1 MVTAPQISLRNISLS
16 FGGEPVFDNLNLL
29 IHSHDRIALV
39 GRNGS
44 GKSTLLKV
52 LQGFVIQDEGERM
65 LSKGLSVGYLEQDPN
80 LSKFTTL
87 YDYVYSG
94 VSESNYHLVE
104 MTRKSLKIDLGIY
117 ISDSSGGERR
127 RAALTKLIAGD
138 HDLMLLD
145 EPTNHLDVEAIEW
158 LESEL
163 KSSSKSFVIISHDR
177 MFLSNLTND
186 TVWVDRGKARR
197 CSVGFGGFEEWR
209 DKVWQE
215 EDDKIHKLNRKI
227 MSESRWAVEGIR
239 ARRKRNQRRVKNLQK
254 LRDQKK
260 SYIPRV
266 GKANMILASEKK
278 SGQSVVDAKNINK
291 NFASKCIIRDFS
303 IQIKQGDRIGIVGPN
318 GIGKT
323 TLIKILLGEV
333 QPDLGEIK
341 LGSNLIIA
349 KFDQM
354 REQLNL
360 ENSLLQNLTDDPNI
374 QNVSKAGQILVRGK
388 SKHVAGYLKDFLFSE
403 AQLRSPVKSLS
414 GGEKARLLLAK
425 IMTKESNL
433 LILDEPTNDLDLETL
448 DILQEV
454 ITEYPG
460 TVLLISHDRD
470 FLNRTV
476 ETSIVLTGQ
485 GKFLKIAGSW
495 IDYQSLKIKNNTPN
509 KVKERINKKNL
520 EEDLSTHSSKKTGY
534 SFVDKHRLEQLPI
547 LIDRLEYEI
556 KKLENFLSDATLYLE
571 HPIKFEKAST
581 ALIERQTELK
591 SLENEWFVLEDKELS
606 SGVYRIREAKVLNS
620 TIEEMCNAKDQI
632 RISKESYPVGDVFGV
647 DIYEATHVNTDKQ
660 VYVTASELLR

>member
-1 MVTAPQISLRNISLS
+1 MVTAPQISLKNISLS

-65 LSKGLSVGYLEQDPN
+65 LSKSLSIGYLEQDPN

-87 YDYVYSG
+87 HDYVYSG
-94 VSESNYHLVE
+94 VSESNFHLIE
-104 MTRKSLKIDLGIY
+104 MTRKSLKLDLGLY

-127 RAALTKLIAGD
+127 RAALTKLIAGE

-177 MFLSNLTND
+177 MFLSNLTKD

-209 DKVWQE
+209 DKVWRE

-227 MSESRWAVEGIR
+227 LSESRWAVEGIS
-239 ARRKRNQRRVKNLQK
+239 ARRKRNQGRLKNLQK

-260 SYIPRV
+260 SYIPRL

-278 SGQSVVDAKNINK
+278 SGQLVVDAKNINK
-291 NFASKCIIRDFS
+291 NFANKCIIKDFS

-323 TLIKILLGEV
+323 TLIKIILGEV
-333 QPDLGEIK
+333 QPDLGEVK

-454 ITEYPG
+454 IAEYQG

-476 ETSIVLTGQ
+476 ETSIILTGQ
-485 GKFLKIAGSW
+485 GKFFKITGSW
-495 IDYQSLKIKNNTPN
+495 NDHQSSKIKNNTPS
-509 KVKERINKKNL
+509 KVKEKINKENL
-520 EEDLSTHSSKKTGY
+520 EETSNTQSSQKKGY

-547 LIDRLEYEI
+547 LIERLEFEI

-571 HPIKFEKAST
+571 HPLKFEKAST

-591 SLENEWFVLEDKELS
+591 NLEDEWFVLEERGS
-606 SGVYRIREAKVLNS
+606 
-620 TIEEMCNAKDQI
+620 
-632 RISKESYPVGDVFGV
+632 
-647 DIYEATHVNTDKQ
+647 
-660 VYVTASELLR
+660 